1 MFLDRIIETKRVEV
15 EQLRSEMN
23 RQASEEAIL
32 KLPPCRSFKAA
43 LTTNRNREVGLIA
56 EVKKA
61 SPSKGLI
68 REDFEPVRIA
78 KAYERAG
85 ADTLS
90 VLTDVQY
97 FQGGI
102 DIFKQVRQTVDL
114 PLLRKEF
121 IISEEQI
128 IEARLIGAD
137 AILLIAAV
145 LNDRELQQYIR
156 LTAAL
161 GMESL
166 IEVHDEEELA
176 RVQQLEGVELLGIN
190 NRNLKTFVTDIE
202 QTYRLQEQITRDV
215 VIVSESGI
223 HLPEHMVRCAEH
235 GIDAVLIGEHFMRQA
250 DVEQGVLDL
259 MSGLHSPSAS
269 PTTIQ

>member
-1 MFLDRIIETKRVEV
+1 MFLDRIVETKRVEV
-15 EQLRSEMN
+15 AQLRSTLNITEAERTIAELAPCKSFRSALTAN
-23 RQASEEAIL
+23 RQ
-32 KLPPCRSFKAA
+32 
-43 LTTNRNREVGLIA
+43 REVGLIA

-68 REDFEPVRIA
+68 REDFDPVRIA
-78 KAYERAG
+78 QAYERAG

-102 DIFKQVRQTVDL
+102 DIFRQVRQTVDL

-137 AILLIAAV
+137 AVLLIAAI
-145 LNDRELQQYIR
+145 LTDKELQQYIHFVSS
-156 LTAAL
+156 L

-166 IEVHDEEELA
+166 IEVHDEEELD
-176 RVQQLEGVELLGIN
+176 RVQQLEGIQLLGIN
-190 NRNLKTFVTDIE
+190 NRNLKTFETNIE
-202 QTYRLQEQITRDV
+202 QTYRLQSRITRDV
-215 VIVSESGI
+215 VLISESGI
-223 HLPEHMVRCAEH
+223 HAPEQMVRFAKE
-235 GIDAVLIGEHFMRQA
+235 GIDAVLIGEHFMRQP
-250 DVEQGVLDL
+250 DVELGVNQL
-259 MSGLHSPSAS
+259 MSGLQVSPLNKLSV
-269 PTTIQ
+269 Q